1 MKWATE
7 ESWLASRQGERQAR
21 TGCGVLIVPT
31 TLDLQVHTVKDCTM
45 QLYFT

>member
-21 TGCGVLIVPT
+21 TGCRVLIVPT
-31 TLDLQVHTVKDCTM
+31 TLELQGHTVKDYTM